1 MMSRS
6 GVTERFLYIEV
17 DMEQFREPLPEEIIH
32 LPELS
37 CVCMKTDHSDIE
49 QAAFLFPDLFS
60 REYDRIVMETEL
72 FPDHY
77 YFHTRIMKSDA
88 PCRTAGHKPRHS

>member
-1 MMSRS
+1 GILMMSRS

-17 DMEQFREPLPEEIIH
+17 DMEQSREPLPEEIIH

-37 CVCMKTDHSDIE
+37 CICMKTDHSDIE

-77 YFHTRIMKSDA
+77 YFSHPHYEIRCSVPDGGA
-88 PCRTAGHKPRHS
+88 

>member
-1 MMSRS
+1 MMSRG

-17 DMEQFREPLPEEIIH
+17 DMEQSREPLPEEIIH
-32 LPELS
+32 LQELS

-72 FPDHY
+72 FPDPY
-77 YFHTRIMKSDA
+77 YFSHPHYKSDA
-88 PCRTAGHKPRHS
+88 PCRTAGHEARRS